1 MSGNVININDFDY
14 NIIKCSK
21 VLSRPKG
28 KHKPKKSK
36 TYRDLVCA
44 FDIETTRL
52 KEINQSF
59 MYIWQFQI
67 DEYYTII
74 GRTWEEFL
82 TFLMHIEDILQEDKI
97 VVYVH
102 NLSYEAQFLQGIW
115 DFQPQDVFCLKSRV
129 VLKMDMGPFEFR
141 CSYKLTNMSLSEYTH
156 KMGVESPKQFGFD
169 YSKIRY
175 PWTPLTEDELLY
187 CINDVKGLVQALKTE
202 MEIEHNNLYDIPL
215 TSTGYVRQEAKQA
228 MRHFPKQEIKKMLPN
243 YDVYKMLR
251 RAFRGGDTHAN
262 RYYAGDLIKGPV
274 YSYDRAS
281 SYPHV
286 QCTQR
291 FPMGVFRPL
300 KSTELYS
307 VMDLIER
314 QKKAVICDIAIYNY
328 KLADRY
334 FPNPPLSLHKCRN
347 VKLRNKRAI
356 ERGEHG
362 TIIDNGR
369 ILETDYLE
377 TTVTDIDLKILY
389 DTTSPDSVI
398 EIKAGYFTH
407 YGYLPKP
414 FREVILKYY
423 VLKSELK
430 KVQGQEIYY
439 MKSKN
444 KLNSFYG
451 MSATNPVREIVK
463 YFDGAYYTDI
473 SEFQGE
479 DDLPNGLEELLQTE
493 QEQLDKYNQRAFMP
507 YQWGVW
513 TTALARY
520 ELYKMQ
526 KLVYDSGAEL
536 LYWDTDSVKYKGYA
550 DFTEYNENIKKQDI
564 AMKAYVDVK
573 GKRYY
578 LGVAELDG
586 EYRKFKTL
594 GAKKY
599 CVIKSNGRLEL
610 TCAGVNKAIGSL
622 ELCCYDG
629 INSFEE
635 GFVFSDA
642 GGLEAKYN
650 DESYGVIDIDGHK
663 LDITRNVCLVPSEY
677 TLGITGD
684 YDRVISDSKNLL
696 SFITR
701 NS

>member
-1 MSGNVININDFDY
+1 MRGNVININDFDY
-14 NIIKCSK
+14 KIIKASQRLK
-21 VLSRPKG
+21 KPKG
-28 KHKPKKSK
+28 KHKSKSNK
-36 TYRDLVCA
+36 IYRDLVCA
-44 FDIETTRL
+44 FDIETSRL
-52 KEINQSF
+52 KSINQSF

-67 DEYYTII
+67 DEYYTVI
-74 GRTWEEFL
+74 GRTWDEFI
-82 TFLMHIEDILQEDKI
+82 TFLMRIEDIIEEDKI

-115 DFQPQDVFCLKSRV
+115 DFSSADIFCLKSRV
-129 VLKMDMGPFEFR
+129 VLKMNMGPFEFR

-156 KMGVESPKQFGFD
+156 KMGVPSPKQYGYNYNKLRF
-169 YSKIRY
+169 
-175 PWTPLTEDELLY
+175 PWTYLNDEELLY
-187 CINDVKGLVQALKTE
+187 CVNDVKGLVQALKIE
-202 MEIEHNNLYDIPL
+202 MDVENKNLYDIPL
-215 TSTGYVRQEAKQA
+215 TSTGYVRAEAKQA
-228 MRHFPKQEIKKMLPN
+228 MRHFPKSEIKNMLPT

-251 RAFRGGDTHAN
+251 RAFRGGDTHSN
-262 RYYAGDLIKGPV
+262 RYYTGDIIEGPI

-300 KSTELYS
+300 KSTDTFY
-307 VMDLIER
+307 VMDLINR
-314 QKKAVICDIAIYNY
+314 QKKAVVCDIAIYNY
-328 KLADRY
+328 KLEDRY
-334 FPNPPLSLHKCRN
+334 FPNPPLSLHKCRE
-347 VKLRNKRAI
+347 VKLRNKKAI

-369 ILETDYLE
+369 VLETEYLE

-389 DTTSPDSVI
+389 ETTSKEST
-398 EIKAGYFTH
+398 IKILSGYFTH
-407 YGYLPKP
+407 YGYLPRP
-414 FREVILKYY
+414 FRELVLKYY
-423 VLKSELK
+423 VKKSELK
-430 KVQGQEIYY
+430 NVSGQEVYY

-444 KLNSFYG
+444 KVNSFFG
-451 MSATNPVREIVK
+451 MAATNPVREIVK
-463 YFDGAYYTDI
+463 FYSGKYLTDL
-473 SEFQGE
+473 SEFE
-479 DDLPNGLEELLQTE
+479 EIENIPEELEELLRTDE
-493 QEQLDKYNQRAFMP
+493 EQLSKYNKTAFMP

-526 KLVYDSGAEL
+526 KIVYNSGSEL
-536 LYWDTDSVKYKGYA
+536 LYWDTDSVKFRGNA
-550 DFTEYNENIKKQDI
+550 DFTIYNDEIKKQDEKMQ
-564 AMKAYVDVK
+564 AFADVK
-573 GKRYY
+573 DKRYY

-586 EYRKFKTL
+586 EYKKFKTL

-610 TCAGVNKAIGSL
+610 TCAGVNKKIGSL

-650 DESYGVIDIDGHK
+650 DIDYGVIEIDGHK
-663 LDITRNVCLVPSEY
+663 LNITRNVCLVPSEY

-684 YDRVISDSKNLL
+684 YSRVLEDSKNLL
-696 SFITR
+696 SFISR

>member
-14 NIIKCSK
+14 QCIKCSHK
-21 VLSRPKG
+21 LPRPKG
-28 KHKPKKSK
+28 KHKPKKAK

-52 KEINQSF
+52 RDINQSI

-74 GRTWEEFL
+74 GRTWDEFL
-82 TFLMHIEDILQEDKI
+82 RFTAMIEDILGVDKL

-115 DFQPQDVFCLKSRV
+115 DFQPQDIFCLKSRI
-129 VLKMDMGPFEFR
+129 VLKLDMGPFEFR

-156 KMGVESPKQFGFD
+156 KMGVPDPKQFGFD
-169 YSKIRY
+169 YNKIRY
-175 PWTPLTEDELLY
+175 PWTELTDDELLY
-187 CINDVKGLVQALKTE
+187 CINDVRGLVQALKIE
-202 MEIEHNNLYDIPL
+202 MEIEHNTLYDIPL

-228 MRHFPKQEIKKMLPN
+228 MRHFPKDEIRKMLPS
-243 YDVYKMLR
+243 YDVYCMLR

-262 RYYAGDLIKGPV
+262 RYYAGDLIPGPV

-300 KSTELYS
+300 KSLKLYD
-307 VMDLIER
+307 VMDLITR
-314 QKKAVICDIAIYNY
+314 QRKAVVCDIAIYNY

-334 FPNPPLSLHKCRN
+334 WPNPPLSLHKCRE
-347 VKLRNKRAI
+347 VKLRNQKAI
-356 ERGEHG
+356 ARGEHG

-369 ILETDYLE
+369 ILETAYLE
-377 TTVTDIDLKILY
+377 TTVTDIDLKVIY
-389 DTTSPDSVI
+389 ETTSPDSVI
-398 EIKAGYFTH
+398 EVKAGYFTH

-414 FREVILKYY
+414 FRDVILKYF

-430 KVQGQEIYY
+430 NVPGQGVYY

-444 KLNSFYG
+444 KMNSFYG
-451 MSATNPVREIVK
+451 MSATNPVREIIK
-463 YFDGAYYTDI
+463 YFEGNYLSDL
-473 SEFQGE
+473 SMFSGE
-479 DDLPNGLEELLQTE
+479 DDIPDGLEELLMTDE
-493 QEQLDKYNQRAFMP
+493 QQLEKHNQRAFMP

-526 KLVYDSGAEL
+526 KIVYDSGSDL
-536 LYWDTDSVKYKGYA
+536 LYWDTDSVKFRGKA
-550 DFTEYNENIKKQDI
+550 SFDQYNRDIKAQDE
-564 AMKAYVDVK
+564 AMNAFVK
-573 GKRYY
+573 VRGKRYY

-610 TCAGVNKAIGSL
+610 TCAGVAKQIGSL

-629 INSFEE
+629 INSFDE
-635 GFVFSDA
+635 GFVFQDA

-650 DESYGVIDIDGHK
+650 DDNYGTVQIDGHTLK
-663 LDITRNVCLVPSEY
+663 ITRNVCLLPSEY
-677 TLGITGD
+677 TIGITGD
-684 YDRVISDSKNLL
+684 YGRVIADSKNLL
-696 SFITR
+696 DFLQR

>member
-1 MSGNVININDFDY
+1 MSGSVININDFDY
-14 NIIKCSK
+14 SIIKCSK
-21 VLSRPKG
+21 SANRPKG
-28 KHKPKKSK
+28 RHKNRNSVV
-36 TYRDLVCA
+36 YRDLVCA

-52 KEINQSF
+52 KDINQSF

-74 GRTWEEFL
+74 GRTWDEFIL
-82 TFLMHIEDILQEDKI
+82 FLHRTQDIIQEDKI

-115 DFQPQDVFCLKSRV
+115 HFQPDDIFCLKSRI

-156 KMGVESPKQFGFD
+156 KMGVPSTKQYGFD
-169 YSKIRY
+169 YNKIRY
-175 PWTPLTEDELLY
+175 PWTELSSDELQY
-187 CINDVKGLVQALKTE
+187 CINDVKGLVQALKIE
-202 MEIEHNNLYDIPL
+202 MQLEKNTLYDIPL
-215 TSTGYVRQEAKQA
+215 TSTGYVRQEAKKA
-228 MRHFPKQEIKKMLPN
+228 MRHFPVGDLKNMLPS
-243 YDVYKMLR
+243 YDVYQMLR

-262 RYYAGDLIKGPV
+262 RYYAEDLIDGPI

-286 QCTQR
+286 QCTCR
-291 FPMGVFRPL
+291 FPMGRFQPL
-300 KSTELYS
+300 RSLKLFD

-347 VKLRNKRAI
+347 VKLRNKKAV

-389 DTTSPDSVI
+389 ATTSQDSII
-398 EIKAGYFTH
+398 EIKSGYFTH

-414 FREVILKYY
+414 FRDVILKYY

-430 KVQGQEIYY
+430 NVKGQEIYY

-463 YFDGAYYTDI
+463 FYEGEYLTESTYFSTDEI
-473 SEFQGE
+473 
-479 DDLPNGLEELLQTE
+479 PAGLEELLLTDE
-493 QEQLDKYNQRAFMP
+493 EQLEKYNKRAFVP

-513 TTALARY
+513 TTAHARY

-526 KLVYDSGAEL
+526 NIVYASGAEL
-536 LYWDTDSVKYKGYA
+536 LYWDTDSVKFRGYVS
-550 DFTEYNENIKKQDI
+550 FEEYNREIKEQD
-564 AMKAYVDVK
+564 AKMKAYVDVN
-573 GKRYY
+573 GKQYF

-586 EYRKFKTL
+586 TYRRFKTL

-610 TCAGVNKAIGSL
+610 TCAGVSKAIGSL

-635 GFVFSDA
+635 GFIFTDA

-650 DESYGVIDIDGHK
+650 DNGYGVIQVDGRN
-663 LDITRNVCLVPSEY
+663 LSITRNVCLIPSEY

-684 YDRVISDSKNLL
+684 YGRVIEDSKNLL
-696 SFITR
+696 AFLSR
-701 NS
+701 NT

>member
-1 MSGNVININDFDY
+1 MSGSVININDFDY
-14 NIIKCSK
+14 NVIKCSK
-21 VLSRPKG
+21 PLSRPKG
-28 KHKPKKSK
+28 KHKPKQAKK
-36 TYRDLVCA
+36 YRDLVCA
-44 FDIETTRL
+44 FDIETSRL
-52 KEINQSF
+52 RDINQSF

-74 GRTWEEFL
+74 GRTWDQFL
-82 TFLMHIEDILQEDKI
+82 SFLMHIEDILQEDKL

-115 DFQPQDVFCLKSRV
+115 DFQPKDIFCLKSRI

-169 YSKIRY
+169 YRKVRY
-175 PWTPLTEDELLY
+175 PWTPLSDDELLY
-187 CINDVKGLVQALKTE
+187 CINDVKGLVQALKVE

-243 YDVYKMLR
+243 YEVYKMLR

-262 RYYAGDLIKGPV
+262 RYYAEDLINGPV

-291 FPMGVFRPL
+291 FPMGVFQPL
-300 KSTELYS
+300 RSTDLYD
-307 VMDLIER
+307 VMDLITR
-314 QKKAVICDIAIYNY
+314 RRKAVVCDIAIYNY

-334 FPNPPLSLHKCRN
+334 WPNPPLSLHKCRE
-347 VKLRNKRAI
+347 VRVRNKQAI
-356 ERGEHG
+356 ARGEHG

-369 ILETDYLE
+369 ILETAYLE
-377 TTVTDIDLKILY
+377 TTVTDIDLKVIY
-389 DTTSPDSVI
+389 ETTSPDSVI
-398 EIKAGYFTH
+398 EVKAGYFTH

-414 FREVILKYY
+414 FRDVILKYY

-430 KVQGQEIYY
+430 KVKGQEVYY

-463 YFDGAYYTDI
+463 YYDGEYLSDL
-473 SEFQGE
+473 SMFSVE
-479 DDLPNGLEELLQTE
+479 DEIPDSLEELLMTE
-493 QEQLDKYNQRAFMP
+493 QQQLEKHNQRAFMP

-526 KLVYDSGAEL
+526 KIVYDSGADL
-536 LYWDTDSVKYKGYA
+536 LYWDTDSVKYRGKA
-550 DFTEYNENIKKQDI
+550 DFSQYNDDIKKQDI

-573 GKRYY
+573 GRRYY

-586 EYRKFKTL
+586 EYRRFKTL

-622 ELCCYDG
+622 ELCCYEG

-650 DESYGVIDIDGHK
+650 DTAYGTIDVDGHK
-663 LDITRNVCLVPSEY
+663 LTITRNVCLVPSEY
-677 TLGITGD
+677 TIGITGD
-684 YDRVISDSKNLL
+684 YGRVISDSKNLL
-696 SFITR
+696 DFISR